1 MIPAQFEYEI
11 AGSVEEAIE
20 LLGSREDAKLLAG
33 GHSLIPAMKL
43 RIARPGTLVDIGRIG
58 ELSYVR

>member
-11 AGSVEEAIE
+11 AGSVAEAVE
-20 LLGSREDAKLLAG
+20 MLGANEDAKLLAG

-43 RIARPGTLVDIGRIG
+43 RIARPALVPPTTSLPG
-58 ELSYVR
+58 LPTV